1 MQNLHYII
9 CGRVILKKRRLL
21 FWIILI
27 GMLAPAV
34 GLSKVVDRIVAV
46 VNDDIITLS
55 ELESAFQPFKKRIDD
70 TYRGPDKN
78 KVVADGQSM
87 ILSRMIDNKLIQ
99 QRSTK
104 MGIVV
109 KDEEVMNTIKDL
121 LQRRNIP
128 MAELTKTMER
138 EGSSVEAYKQEMKDQ
153 MTRMRLLR
161 RELKA
166 TILVSDEEIG
176 EDYVRRRHEY
186 EGKEAV
192 RIKQILILLPQNADR
207 DVQAKLKADAEM
219 LHKRLIGG
227 EPFDLLAAQ
236 FSQGPSAATGG
247 DVGFLEKG
255 TMLPEVDSVAF
266 RLAKGEI
273 SEVIVSPVGFHII
286 NVLDKRGAGIKPIE
300 IAREEIKVKLEEEKM
315 EKRYEEWI
323 VDLRKRSHIEI
334 KL

>member
-1 MQNLHYII
+1 
-9 CGRVILKKRRLL
+9 LKRRRLL

-27 GMLAPAV
+27 GILAPAA

-70 TYRGPDKN
+70 TYKGPDKD
-78 KVVADGQSM
+78 KVIADGHNM
-87 ILSRMIDNKLIQ
+87 ILNRMIDNRLIQ
-99 QRSTK
+99 QRAAK

-109 KDEEVMNTIKDL
+109 KDEEVVNTIKDL
-121 LQRRNIP
+121 LLRRNIA
-128 MAELTKTMER
+128 MAELKQTMER
-138 EGSSVEAYKQEMKDQ
+138 EGSSLEAYKQEMKDQ
-153 MTRMRLLR
+153 MIRMRLLR

-176 EDYVRRRHEY
+176 QDYVKRRHEY

-192 RIKQILILLPQNADR
+192 QIKQILILLPQNADR
-207 DVQAKLKADAEM
+207 GVQTKLRDDADL

-227 EPFDLLAAQ
+227 ESFDLLAAQ

-247 DVGFLEKG
+247 DVGFLDKG
-255 TMLPEVDSVAF
+255 TMLPEVDAVAF
-266 RLAKGEI
+266 RLAKDEI
-273 SEVIVSPVGFHII
+273 SEVIVSSVGFHII
-286 NVLDKRGAGIKPIE
+286 KVLDKRGAGIKPVE
-300 IAREEIKVKLEEEKM
+300 IVREEIKAKLEEEKM